1 MLFLF
6 IYFLLNTSLDPM
18 NVKFDTKNI
27 ARAVSTDSTDVCKH
41 RKLL

>member
-1 MLFLF
+1 
-6 IYFLLNTSLDPM
+6 M

-41 RKLL
+41 RKLLWPTIHAYT